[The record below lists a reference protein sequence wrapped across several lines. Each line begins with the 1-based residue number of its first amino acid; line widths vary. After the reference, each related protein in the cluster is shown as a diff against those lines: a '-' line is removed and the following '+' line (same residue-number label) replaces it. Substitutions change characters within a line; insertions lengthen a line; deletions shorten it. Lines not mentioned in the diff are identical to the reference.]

1 MGCLSTGRRH
11 RICRTSIKLCLH
23 SLFPSIVIVVISEAS
38 GARIIGGRGRVE
50 PRKTTMAVWDLR
62 TKVEMGVEEGWWMT
76 VFVVVVGGD
85 MRVP

>member
-1 MGCLSTGRRH
+1 MST
-11 RICRTSIKLCLH
+11 
-23 SLFPSIVIVVISEAS
+23 VVGSEMLI
-38 GARIIGGRGRVE
+38 GARCNCVIGLYLRVE

>member
-1 MGCLSTGRRH
+1 
-11 RICRTSIKLCLH
+11 
-23 SLFPSIVIVVISEAS
+23 S

>member
-1 MGCLSTGRRH
+1 MINT
-11 RICRTSIKLCLH
+11 
-23 SLFPSIVIVVISEAS
+23 LFNPPSIVIVVISEAS